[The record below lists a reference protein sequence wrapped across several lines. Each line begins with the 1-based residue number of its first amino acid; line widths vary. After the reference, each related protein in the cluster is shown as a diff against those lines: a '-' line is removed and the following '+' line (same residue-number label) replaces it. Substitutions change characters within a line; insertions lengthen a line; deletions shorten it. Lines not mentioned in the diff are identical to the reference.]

1 MASTRTG
8 MIVIVV
14 AAIVT
19 SASVLGWAAQT
30 RRGVFAGT
38 SAGDTV
44 PAGRLALDAPLP
56 RTVPPGVKLV
66 IGDAMTEQVLRHTG
80 WDKELPFQVQWAEIA
95 GGPAVTEAFH
105 AKALDVGSAADIPPI
120 HATFIGM
127 PVKMIAVRLRKDPQH
142 HPLYVLAVAPGSGVR
157 SLADLRGKR
166 IAFSPGQVQGEVIL
180 RSLEAAHLTPRD
192 VKLVELPSTSGDVY
206 TSALIGG
213 LVDVAPIGAGVVARH
228 YVESYG
234 AQGARL
240 IPHSATRDDLTDLYV
255 RTETL
260 EDPGKAAALRAY
272 VKLWVRAQDWIA
284 THPDEWARL
293 YYVGH
298 QGLSL
303 ADARYT
309 LQTAGEPDIPRD
321 WSEAIALEQGSVDL
335 MAAQSGHRPFDAHIL
350 FDRRFEA
357 VAAEALAQDEPH
369 ARPAPALLAQ
379 R

>member
-1 MASTRTG
+1 MTL
-8 MIVIVV
+8 IVV
-14 AAIVT
+14 GALAA
-19 SASVLGWAAQT
+19 SASVMAWAART
-30 RRGVFAGT
+30 HHGVFAD
-38 SAGDTV
+38 SAAVGAGQ
-44 PAGRLALDAPLP
+44 AGRLALDAPLP
-56 RTVPPGVKLV
+56 DRVPPGVKLV
-66 IGDAMTEQVLRHTG
+66 IGDQMTEQVLKHTG

-120 HATFIGM
+120 HAVLVGM
-127 PVKMIAVRLRKDPQH
+127 PVKMIAVRFRKDPQQ
-142 HPLYVLAVAPGSGVR
+142 HPLYVLAVAPRAGVR

-166 IAFSPGQVQGEVIL
+166 IAFSPGQVQGEVVL

-192 VKLVELPSTSGDVY
+192 VTLVELPSTSGDVY

-213 LVDVAPIGAGVVARH
+213 LVDVAPIGAGVVARR
-228 YVESYG
+228 YVDSYG

-272 VKLWVRAQDWIA
+272 VKLWARAQAWVA
-284 THPDEWARL
+284 AHHDEWARL

-309 LQTAGEPDIPRD
+309 ERTSGEPDIPRN
-321 WSEAIALEQGSVDL
+321 WSEAITLEQASVDL
-335 MAAQSGHRPFDAHIL
+335 MAKESGHRPFDAAAL

-357 VAAEALAQDEPH
+357 VAAEARSAGHPQ
-369 ARPAPALLAQ
+369 AVSLAQ